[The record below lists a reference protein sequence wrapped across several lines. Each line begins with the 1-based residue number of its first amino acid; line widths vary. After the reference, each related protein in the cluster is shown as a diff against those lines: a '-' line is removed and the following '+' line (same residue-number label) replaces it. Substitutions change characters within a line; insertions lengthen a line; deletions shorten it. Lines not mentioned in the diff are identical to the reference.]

1 VAHVEQG
8 RYEAI
13 AFKEGYAQLLSLAIV
28 IEPGQRVEDSTQF
41 LSTLLQSLRRRLER
55 VHSVRHAAFRGTPS
69 PVNAPR
75 FPSREG
81 FLDFLFGLALWWVDR
96 NHQALDPI
104 RPTERRKISSC
115 WLAM

>member
-1 VAHVEQG
+1 MPWTEVILRNKNRNRSYQVISTSDGSFLVAHVEQG

-55 VHSVRHAAFRGTPS
+55 VHSVRHATSFSRHTIARQWPPLSRPRG
-69 PVNAPR
+69 
-75 FPSREG
+75 
-81 FLDFLFGLALWWVDR
+81 
-96 NHQALDPI
+96 
-104 RPTERRKISSC
+104 IS
-115 WLAM
+115 